1 MFRLVGI
8 LVLLGTYALP
18 VVVSAAEREPV
29 EVEAER
35 LTFVEQDGQRIT
47 VAEGNVVVRYRET
60 TVQADRVRYNAATR
74 EVWAEGAVR
83 LRRERQEWVSD
94 SIYYNFA
101 TGAVRADEVR
111 GWVDGVYVRGQGLE
125 HSATNEYRLAR
136 ATVTTCDYD
145 TPHYRLEARRAE
157 IFPDQQVILYGVT
170 LRLGEVPVFWFPML
184 VWAPDS
190 DTPPF
195 AVSVGSS
202 SRWGLFALTST
213 RLRLTRD
220 ATMTVHVD
228 GRTRRGAAGGADI
241 AYRMGPTGRGLLRGY
256 YAQDAN
262 PDDRLDRLAGQKL
275 SHHRYRAQW
284 QHQQDWRTW
293 WAGDV
298 PGQDLSLKIDLHKLS
313 DADVV
318 DDFFSREF
326 RREVE
331 PQSVVDVTKRG
342 ENYTVSVLTR
352 PQFNHFFAEVER
364 LPEVTWRVNRTR
376 LGETPVFYEQVSR
389 VGYLHNE
396 AGDTGDPLFTGH
408 AVRAFTFHQLLV
420 PLRWFGWLSVIPRAG
435 MGGAYYSKAAPAAGA
450 EDVRRALH
458 HAGLETSFKLSRT
471 WSDVESKWWDVHG
484 LRHVLQPFANY
495 HWVPRSDNRT
505 NELWQFDTVRAV
517 TLEGGDRLLT
527 SRYMPVGIPAWN
539 AVDAIDRQHLVRFGL
554 RQKLQTR
561 RDEQTWDLVELEGWT
576 DWRVEREDGED
587 EFNDVFGTMRV
598 RPTRWLWLDLFTRYN
613 LEADRFQEWNTAV
626 RVSRGDQWAAGLAN
640 RYLRDDSN
648 LIIADVAVRL
658 TRRWVFQVYQRVD
671 MHDGE
676 WESQDYV
683 LRQETH
689 DWYIHYGFRHRSQRL
704 RDDEFA
710 VYFAVTLKAFPN
722 VGISINQV
730 DLGVN

>member
-1 MFRLVGI
+1 MLRPVGI
-8 LVLLGTYALP
+8 LLAMLVVLPWARG
-18 VVVSAAEREPV
+18 VVGERDPV

-35 LTFVEQDGQRIT
+35 LTFAEQDGQRIT

-74 EVWAEGAVR
+74 EVWAEGQVR
-83 LRRERQEWVSD
+83 LTREGQQWVSD

-111 GWVDGVYVRGQGLE
+111 GWVEGVYLRGYGLE
-125 HSATNEYRLAR
+125 HSETNVYQLAR
-136 ATVTTCDYD
+136 ATVTTCDYE

-170 LRLGEVPVFWFPML
+170 LRLGEIPVFWFPVL

-195 AVSVGSS
+195 AISVGSS
-202 SRWGLFALTST
+202 SRWGVFALTST

-228 GRTRRGAAGGADI
+228 GRTKRGAAGGVDVS
-241 AYRMGPTGRGLLRGY
+241 YRLGPTGRGLVRGY
-256 YAQDAN
+256 YAQDAD
-262 PDDRLDRLAGQKL
+262 PDDRLDQLAGQKL

-293 WAGDV
+293 WAGEV
-298 PGQDLSLKIDLHKLS
+298 PGHDLSVKIDLHKLS

-318 DDFFSREF
+318 DDFFPSEF

-342 ENYTVSVLTR
+342 ENYTVSVLAR

-364 LPEVTWRVNRTR
+364 LPEATWRVNRTR

-389 VGYLHNE
+389 VGYLNAE
-396 AGDTGDPLFTGH
+396 EGDTGDVLFRGH

-420 PLRWFGWLSVIPRAG
+420 PLRWFGWLSVVPRAG
-435 MGGAYYSKAAPAAGA
+435 MGGAYYSKAVPGSG
-450 EDVRRALH
+450 EDDVRRALH
-458 HAGLETSFKLSRT
+458 HVGIETSFKLSRT
-471 WSDVESKWWDVHG
+471 WHDVDNKRWEVNG
-484 LRHVLQPFANY
+484 LRHVVQPFANY
-495 HWVPRSDNRT
+495 HWLPRSDNRT
-505 NELWQFDTVRAV
+505 NELWQFDTVRLV

-527 SRYMPVGIPAWN
+527 SRYMPVEIPSWN
-539 AVDAIDRQHLVRFGL
+539 AVDAIDRQHFVRFGL

-576 DWRVEREDGED
+576 DWRLEREQGEE
-587 EFNDVFGTMRV
+587 EFNDVFGTVRL
-598 RPTRWLWLDLFTRYN
+598 RPTRWLWLDAFTRYN
-613 LEADRFQEWNTAV
+613 LEEDRFKELNTSA
-626 RVSRGDQWAAGLAN
+626 RVSHGDRWAVGLAN
-640 RYLRDDSN
+640 RYLWEDSN

-658 TRRWVFQVYQRVD
+658 ARRWVLQVYQRVD

-689 DWYIHYGFRHRSQRL
+689 DWLISYGFRHRSQRV

-710 VYFAVTLKAFPN
+710 VYFAVTLKAFPQ